1 MARGGRTYN
10 RDSRGRF
17 ASGGGS
23 GGGGKGSKGGGRQKV
38 NKVPSKAGRP
48 ARRRKAKA
56 AAAPTPANGVRPF
69 QRKATASKAKPA
81 KTSKSTVGRT
91 AREMYRQDASQL
103 RRRQREASMPR
114 NRYTQDDRLKH
125 AGRVALARDNL
136 AYTTASLRGKKALDA
151 FKKNERR
158 ASLQE
163 GLRAKTAR
171 AEAATA
177 AARRKTSR
185 EAKAAVAAGRAKA
198 GKTIRGKV
206 AAVARF
212 LRGGKRR

>member
-1 MARGGRTYN
+1 
-10 RDSRGRF
+10 
-17 ASGGGS
+17 
-23 GGGGKGSKGGGRQKV
+23 
-38 NKVPSKAGRP
+38 
-48 ARRRKAKA
+48 
-56 AAAPTPANGVRPF
+56 
-69 QRKATASKAKPA
+69 
-81 KTSKSTVGRT
+81 
-91 AREMYRQDASQL
+91 MYRRDASDL
-103 RRRQREASMPR
+103 RRTQRDANRER

-151 FKKNERR
+151 FTKNERR

-163 GLRAKTAR
+163 SLRVKAAR
-171 AEAATA
+171 AEAATD
-177 AARRKTSR
+177 AARRKTRR
-185 EAKAAVAAGRAKA
+185 EARAAVAAGRAKA